1 MSSSAFAEPIYPTF
15 TIKPGTLGGPNPVPL
30 GGGTTVVNCPD
41 GTVNGCVEADKIIG
55 NYAETLTATPS
66 STTTGSF
73 SVDVSY
79 IASSFIDHADTAS
92 PVTIGGSQSGLNTNY
107 SIYALFSAGGTYTC
121 TTDVPGAAG
130 TCTFT
135 ADPLLG
141 SALQLWY
148 DPGPVMDTTL
158 VLPAV
163 STQPGV
169 INTTRID
176 PAADDVLLGTATLL
190 SGQGIEILPL
200 PCTIST
206 GVTCGSFTLA
216 FQQLSLTTTGANFFV
231 KPIPFFL
238 TFDVSGQFNN
248 ARPGA
253 TSTIGGSADI
263 VFERPASPIPE
274 PASLTLLGLGLLG
287 VARRRFFGRNA

>member
-1 MSSSAFAEPIYPTF
+1 
-15 TIKPGTLGGPNPVPL
+15 LG
-30 GGGTTVVNCPD
+30 
-41 GTVNGCVEADKIIG
+41 
-55 NYAETLTATPS
+55 
-66 STTTGSF
+66 
-73 SVDVSY
+73 
-79 IASSFIDHADTAS
+79 
-92 PVTIGGSQSGLNTNY
+92 NTY

-121 TTDVPGAAG
+121 TALQNQPG

-148 DPGPVMDTTL
+148 DDASPMDTTL
-158 VLPAV
+158 TLPTT

-169 INTTRID
+169 INVTRGGTTGN
-176 PAADDVLLGTATLL
+176 DVLLGTASLL

-216 FQQLSLTTTGANFFV
+216 FQQLSLTTLGSQFFV

-248 ARPGA
+248 AVPGA

-287 VARRRFFGRNA
+287 VARRRFSGRKA